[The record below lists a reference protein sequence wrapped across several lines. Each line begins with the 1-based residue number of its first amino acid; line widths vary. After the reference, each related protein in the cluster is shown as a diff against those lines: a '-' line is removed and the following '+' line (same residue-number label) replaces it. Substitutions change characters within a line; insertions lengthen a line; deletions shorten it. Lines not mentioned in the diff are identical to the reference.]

1 MSAEPDA
8 SAPAIW
14 MWLAGE
20 VCRGS
25 DISFPL
31 STGKTSAATKHLKK
45 AHDVTSE
52 KTETAIERRRS
63 REDELDR
70 VRSSPMFH
78 DDPGRVYVLMETLRI
93 VNNNLPYR
101 LGEYEE
107 SVSIRE
113 LVFKDAMQATIN
125 AKVVCHTIIELYT
138 STKRALE
145 EVLQLNRIGS
155 APTFTA
161 VADIWTSKVQGV
173 KYLGIRLY
181 MVTEKFEFKSIL
193 LGTRHFV
200 PEYGEREGGIRLP
213 FRRWII
219 DILADFGLTLRDL
232 FGATSDAGPDVK
244 WMMTEGLKLNLQ
256 WCIPHMTNAAT
267 KVACGMVADATKSK
281 NPATTNLIRRIV
293 KTVYTVKHVEVMG
306 SLFEELCLYG
316 KSGKSPH
323 QLLEYRAHR
332 FLGLTRVV
340 KRILDL
346 WGPLVSWYAE
356 RLDKARR
363 DNANLPA
370 GFPLERD
377 YQHLTQILSLLQPIT
392 LVNIKSQGESA
403 NQVDVL
409 LTLYKL
415 RPSVLDCSKELRDY
429 RSSKE
434 RRMAFRPEELTPLA
448 SDTRRLL
455 HNAFHKRFFSRY
467 TDRTKINTCS
477 FVLEMQLFLHP
488 NFKSFD
494 GFLKRI
500 VMLCNADQNGT
511 ITANGERIFARIKKI
526 IYDKVRSLMLSV
538 AQTQES
544 RAPVVVEELPP
555 APPTLFSEDLMELF
569 GDIIDEHHVGPEEV
583 RDMNAARVDEE
594 LERWEGTQTS
604 IQING
609 KRPETVLEFWKRQ
622 VESGAYKFLPLVARI
637 LYAIPSSSAQI
648 ERDFGTAGQLVTPQ
662 RGSIAPHNV
671 DMSAFLNCNRQ
682 FVDVTQCPKIR
693 ERAIT
698 KFIPSNVKVG
708 LEDDSTE
715 GCELLGEFFSA
726 DSDAECDED
735 EI

>member
-1 MSAEPDA
+1 
-8 SAPAIW
+8 
-14 MWLAGE
+14 
-20 VCRGS
+20 
-25 DISFPL
+25 
-31 STGKTSAATKHLKK
+31 
-45 AHDVTSE
+45 
-52 KTETAIERRRS
+52 
-63 REDELDR
+63 
-70 VRSSPMFH
+70 
-78 DDPGRVYVLMETLRI
+78 METLRI

-101 LGEYEE
+101 LGEYVE

-125 AKVVCHTIIELYT
+125 AKVVCHTIIELCT
-138 STKRALE
+138 STKRAPE

-161 VADIWTSKVQGV
+161 VADFWTSKVQGV

-200 PEYGEREGGIRLP
+200 PQYGEREGGGIQLL

-219 DILADFGLTLRDL
+219 DILTNFGLTLRDL
-232 FGATSDAGPDVK
+232 FGATSDAGPDASS
-244 WMMTEGLKLNLQ
+244 TLKHSSSN
-256 WCIPHMTNAAT
+256 
-267 KVACGMVADATKSK
+267 
-281 NPATTNLIRRIV
+281 
-293 KTVYTVKHVEVMG
+293 MG

-323 QLLEYRAHR
+323 QLLEYHAHR

-346 WGPLVSWYAE
+346 WEPLVSWYAG

-370 GFPLERD
+370 SFPPERD
-377 YQHLTQILSLLQPIT
+377 YQHLAQILSLLQPIT

-415 RPSVLDCSKELRDY
+415 RTSVLDCSKELRDY

-434 RRMAFRPEELTPLA
+434 RRMAFRPEDLTPLA

-455 HNAFHKRFFSRY
+455 HDAFQKRFFSRY
-467 TDRTKINTCS
+467 TDRTKISTCS

-500 VMLCNADQNGT
+500 VLLCNADQNGT
-511 ITANGERIFARIKKI
+511 VTADGERIFARIKKI
-526 IYDKVRSLMLSV
+526 IYDKVQSLMPSV

-544 RAPVVVEELPP
+544 RAPV
-555 APPTLFSEDLMELF
+555 
-569 GDIIDEHHVGPEEV
+569 HHVGPEEV
-583 RDMNAARVDEE
+583 RDMNAARVDDE

-604 IQING
+604 IQINV

-662 RGSIAPHNV
+662 RGSIAPYNV
-671 DMSAFLNCNRQ
+671 EISAFLNCNRH
-682 FVDVTQCPKIR
+682 FVDVTHCPKIR
-693 ERAIT
+693 ERGIT

-708 LEDDSTE
+708 LEDDSAE
-715 GCELLGEFFSA
+715 GCELLGDFFSA

-735 EI
+735 ET